1 MTTYANLDPTHRP
14 HGLKT
19 VVRWG
24 ILDRLTGARQVSPP
38 GPGAPWVTPDLEL
51 IRSRSEAPKLTWIG
65 HASFL
70 GSLGGARFLIDPV
83 FSRRV
88 GAFYC
93 RHVPPGL
100 RVRDLP
106 PIDLLLI
113 THSHPDHLDAPS
125 ISRLDRTTPVVVPA
139 GLGRWFSRR
148 DFTRVT
154 ELDWWHSTEV
164 GQTGGL
170 KVTLT
175 PARHWSRR
183 TPWDGNRSHWG
194 GYVIEAGGTAV
205 YNAGD
210 SAWFDGFREIGR
222 RFPGLEVAMLP
233 IGAYR
238 PAWFME
244 HNHMNPEQ
252 AGRAFL
258 EVGARHFVPMH
269 WGTFQL
275 TDEPLTE
282 PAERIRSWWQA
293 HRPSQAKQA
302 SPLRNKKM
310 HLPAVGE
317 TLVLQVGA

>member
-1 MTTYANLDPTHRP
+1 MSLLKTYTDVDPTHRP
-14 HGLKT
+14 HGMKA

-24 ILDRLTGARQVSPP
+24 IVDRLTGARRVSPP
-38 GPGAPWVTPDLEL
+38 GPGATRVAPDLDLVHRPAAEP
-51 IRSRSEAPKLTWIG
+51 RLTWIG

-70 GSLGGARFLIDPV
+70 GSLGGARFLIDPN

-88 GAFYC
+88 GAFYP

-100 RVRDLP
+100 SPADLP

-125 ISRLDRTTPVVVPA
+125 IRRLDRATRVVVPE

-148 DFTRVT
+148 GFREVD
-154 ELDWWHSTEV
+154 ELGWWGAV
-164 GQTGGL
+164 DVAGL

-183 TPWDGNRSHWG
+183 SPWDENRTLWG
-194 GYVIEAGGTAV
+194 GFVIEGGGLGV

-210 SAWFDGFREIGR
+210 SALFDGFREIGR
-222 RFPGLEVAMLP
+222 RFPGLHAAMLP
-233 IGAYR
+233 IGAYS
-238 PAWFME
+238 PPWFME

-252 AGRAFL
+252 ACEAFL
-258 EVGARHFVPMH
+258 AVGAEHFVPMH

-275 TDEPLTE
+275 TDEPLSE
-282 PAERIRSWWQA
+282 PAERVAEWWRA
-293 HRPSQAKQA
+293 HATDGKQ
-302 SPLRNKKM
+302 L
-310 HLPAVGE
+310 HLMKVGE
-317 TLVLQVGA
+317 TLTLGAGA